1 MTSAELVYQLETDI
15 LMNMIRLLRRGAVG
29 SAIWQAEKIAQLGT
43 LRSMNREAIQKGL
56 PRAIK
61 AAQKEIAERGLQG
74 AATIDAFAVAQRL
87 KLPAGADAKL
97 DALLSMFNGNL
108 AQSVNRM
115 GATMLGGS
123 ELLYT
128 QAIER
133 TTAQVLA
140 GSMTGRQAIA
150 QAAGQWAAQ
159 GLRVFT
165 DKAGRNWTTEA
176 YAQTLVR
183 TTANNARRE
192 ATFTRLDDYGIDL
205 VEVSSH
211 ADARD
216 GCAPYQGK
224 VYSRTGKTKG
234 YPTLASTSYG
244 DPAGLFGVNCRHDMG
259 PYIPGTK
266 KTYSPYPLGQ
276 TDEKYQESQ
285 KQRQLERSIRQAKR
299 GLEFAKESGDAPE
312 VVQQWKDKIAGRQ
325 SAMRDFID
333 KTDRTRRY
341 DREQTY

>member
-1 MTSAELVYQLETDI
+1 MTAVELLYNLESDI
-15 LMNMIRLLRRGAVG
+15 LMNMIRLLKRGAVG
-29 SAIWQAEKIAQLGT
+29 SATWQAEKLQQLGT
-43 LRSMNREAIQKGL
+43 LRSMNREAIQKSL

-61 AAQKEIAERGLQG
+61 AAHKEIAQRGMQG
-74 AATIDAFAVAQRL
+74 ASVIDAFASAQKL
-87 KLPAGADAKL
+87 KLPPGADAKL
-97 DALLSMFNGNL
+97 DALLSIFNGNL

-115 GATMLGGS
+115 SATMLGGS

-128 QAIER
+128 RAVES

-140 GSMTGRQAIA
+140 GSLTGRQAIA
-150 QAAGQWAAQ
+150 QTAGQWASQ

-183 TTANNARRE
+183 TTANNARRD
-192 ATFTRLDDYGIDL
+192 ATLSRMDDYGLDL

-224 VYSRTGKTKG
+224 VYSRTGQTKG
-234 YPTLASTSYG
+234 YPTLSETSYG
-244 DPAGLFGVNCRHDMG
+244 EPDGLFGINCRHQMY
-259 PYIPGTK
+259 PYLPGTK
-266 KTYSPYPLGQ
+266 KTYSAYPLGE
-276 TDEKYQESQ
+276 TEEKYQESQ

-299 GLEFAKESGDAPE
+299 GLEFAKESGEVPE
-312 VVQQWKDKIAGRQ
+312 VVQQWKDKVSGRQ

-333 KTDRTRRY
+333 TTDRTRRY